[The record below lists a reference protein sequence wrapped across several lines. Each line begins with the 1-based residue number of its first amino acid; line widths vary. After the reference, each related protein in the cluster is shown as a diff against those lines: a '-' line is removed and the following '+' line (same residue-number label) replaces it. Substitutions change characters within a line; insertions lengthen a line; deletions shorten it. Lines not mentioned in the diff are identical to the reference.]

1 MGSYIEMMGK
11 CLEDLVYYFAS
22 TLSPKKVYMSF
33 IGYRDFGDR
42 NQFVIEDFSRLD
54 KKNVLSIRL

>member
-1 MGSYIEMMGK
+1 
-11 CLEDLVYYFAS
+11 
-22 TLSPKKVYMSF
+22 MSF

-54 KKNVLSIRL
+54 KKNVLKSSLYQKLKNIRTEGGCDEP